1 MENSLSLASML
12 RCLMHI
18 LVNADPMSLVPPVE
32 KIKHN
37 KKLFMKKSSS
47 SYLSMPQNSTN
58 VHNTQQYT
66 ISSNHVLNIKALL
79 YSASTTTKMLKSVQR
94 QLMLLIKALCAWRS
108 SFLLWKRKKN
118 KLSVI
123 FFYLKKKKH
132 LQAAPNDP
140 GNCGNLQETVKC
152 YKLHHIRVRERDG
165 KPEQEARSR
174 KNVLQAYVSFT
185 QQTFRMSTGGLED
198 EPLKPQTLRW
208 LTGVLSPW
216 GLGAESPCVKGS
228 SNYTSV

>member
-47 SYLSMPQNSTN
+47 SYLSVPQNSTN

-94 QLMLLIKALCAWRS
+94 QLMLLIKALCAWRL

-123 FFYLKKKKH
+123 FFYLKKKNICKQ
-132 LQAAPNDP
+132 L
-140 GNCGNLQETVKC
+140 LETVGIC
-152 YKLHHIRVRERDG
+152 RRQSSVTNCTISGSGNVMG
-165 KPEQEARSR
+165 NRSR
-174 KNVLQAYVSFT
+174 KPGRGKMCCRHMSVLLSRLSVCPPEGL
-185 QQTFRMSTGGLED
+185 RMSH
-198 EPLKPQTLRW
+198 
-208 LTGVLSPW
+208 
-216 GLGAESPCVKGS
+216 
-228 SNYTSV
+228 